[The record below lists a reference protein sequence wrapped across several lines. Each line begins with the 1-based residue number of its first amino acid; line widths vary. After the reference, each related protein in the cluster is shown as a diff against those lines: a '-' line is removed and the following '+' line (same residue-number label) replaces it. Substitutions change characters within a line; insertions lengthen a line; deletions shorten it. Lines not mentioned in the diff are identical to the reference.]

1 MEGTMQK
8 TWMVIGGIV
17 LAFVLTS
24 TALAGADGASIY
36 HRCFACHKSNGGGS
50 PGFYPPLAGHAPKLL
65 SADRTY
71 MVKVILYGLEGEIA
85 VEGKTYKT
93 KMRAFGDQLKDDEI
107 AAVLNHILA
116 SWGNDKMLPKG
127 YKEFTAAEVKTLR
140 GKKLT
145 AEQVHE
151 ERQKLNLK

>member
-1 MEGTMQK
+1 MRK
-8 TWMVIGGIV
+8 TWMVIGGVV
-17 LAFVLTS
+17 LSCVLTGI
-24 TALAGADGASIY
+24 ALAGADGASVY
-36 HRCFACHKSNGGGS
+36 HRCFACHKSNGEGS
-50 PGFYPPLAGHAPKLL
+50 SGFYPPLAGHAPKLL
-65 SADRTY
+65 SSDRTY
-71 MVKVILYGLEGEIA
+71 MVKVILYGLEGEIG
-85 VEGKTYKT
+85 VEGKTYKL

-107 AAVLNHILA
+107 AAVMNYVLA

-127 YKEFTAAEVKTLR
+127 HKEFTAAEVKALR